1 MKLPSVK
8 HGISPL
14 ERKSRKIASQ
24 SSAGV
29 TNLGG
34 IFRLLAL
41 TIALSLLPLLLVLV
55 VHAQDQHGRF
65 PGGPPGGAPGGPP
78 GPPRDPQAQD
88 PGVRSDAIDAGQP
101 LPSVAANDNPGV
113 LEFFQ
118 NGLARFQE
126 IEVVQNGVNIGLG
139 PRFNF
144 NQCAGCHAQPAVGGS
159 SPAAGAYPNLGP
171 NPQTLV
177 FNDPGQVAQGA
188 ALNDPVPA
196 QIAAAQTNTLPSFI
210 LPNGPVREVRFPYF
224 FNSNGSANLNAPDGG
239 VHDLFTISGRP
250 DAGSCSLS
258 QPNFSQAMAANNI
271 IFRIP
276 TPVFGAGLIENI
288 SDTTLLANQS
298 SNQNNPFGISG
309 TFNRSGNDGTIT
321 RFGWKAQNKSLLMFA
336 GEAYNVE
343 MGVTNELM
351 PSERPSPDE
360 ELGGGL
366 PVSCL
371 LNPTPEDSTNFTVPT
386 NSNPAAQN
394 AQVPSDIVLFA
405 MFMRLLA
412 PPTPSTSLPGGS
424 SSIAQ
429 GSGIFNAIGCANCHT
444 PTLTTFSSAFTGGLN
459 NQRANLFSDLELH
472 HMGQGLADNVSQGGA
487 GGDQFRS
494 APLWG
499 LGQRIFF
506 LHDGRTANLVTAI
519 TQHASQGSEANAV
532 VQNFNQLSPAEQQA
546 LLNFLRSL

>member
-1 MKLPSVK
+1 MKLPSGKCV
-8 HGISPL
+8 ISN
-14 ERKSRKIASQ
+14 RQRRSRKIESQ
-24 SSAGV
+24 PDAGMANFQGV
-29 TNLGG
+29 L
-34 IFRLLAL
+34 RLLAL
-41 TIALSLLPLLLVLV
+41 ATMISLLTMLL
-55 VHAQDQHGRF
+55 AQAQGQRGGG
-65 PGGPPGGAPGGPP
+65 PGGFQGRGPGGDPP
-78 GPPRDPQAQD
+78 STEAQD
-88 PGVRSDAIDAGQP
+88 PGVRSDAVDAGQP
-101 LPSVAANDNPGV
+101 LSSVASNDNPGV

-126 IEVVQNGVNIGLG
+126 IETVQGGPNTGLG

-144 NQCAGCHAQPAVGGS
+144 NQCSGCHAQPAVGGS
-159 SPAAGAYPNLGP
+159 SPAAGVYPNIGA

-177 FNDPGQVAQGA
+177 FNDAQQVAQA
-188 ALNDPVPA
+188 ATINNVVPA
-196 QIAAAQTNTLPSFI
+196 QIASSQTNTLPPFI
-210 LPNGPVREVRFPYF
+210 LPNGPVREVRFPFF
-224 FNSNGSANLNAPDGG
+224 FNSNGRPNLNAPDGG

-258 QPNFSQAMAANNI
+258 QPNFAQALAANDI

-276 TPVFGAGLIENI
+276 TPLYGAGLIENI
-288 SDTTLLANQS
+288 SETTLLANQS
-298 SNQNNPFGISG
+298 ANQNNAFGVAG
-309 TFNRSGNDGTIT
+309 TFNHNGNDGTIT

-351 PSERPSPDE
+351 PTERPSPDE
-360 ELGGGL
+360 EAAGGL
-366 PVSCL
+366 PLACL
-371 LNPTPEDSTNFTVPT
+371 LNPTPEDSTNFQVPA
-386 NSNPAAQN
+386 NSDPAAQN
-394 AQVPSDIVLFA
+394 AQVPSDIVQFA

-412 PPTPSTSLPGGS
+412 PPTPSTDLPGGAT
-424 SSIAQ
+424 SIAQ
-429 GSGIFNAIGCANCHT
+429 GNAIFTAIGCATCHT
-444 PTLTTFSSAFTGGLN
+444 PTLTTSTSAFTGGLN
-459 NQRANLFSDLELH
+459 NQPANLFSDLELH

-519 TQHASQGSEANAV
+519 TQHASSGSEANAV
-532 VQNFNQLSPAEQQA
+532 VHNFSQLSASQQQA